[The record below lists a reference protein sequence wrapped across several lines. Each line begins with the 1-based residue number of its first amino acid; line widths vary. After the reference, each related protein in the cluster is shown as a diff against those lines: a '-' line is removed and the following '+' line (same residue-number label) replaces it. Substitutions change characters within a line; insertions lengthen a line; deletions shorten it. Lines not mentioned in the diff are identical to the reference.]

1 MEDKPEPVE
10 LTKGVYWV
18 GVVDWNLRDFHGYV
32 TSKGTTYNAYLI
44 VDEKIALVDTVK
56 SEFSSEM
63 LKRISQIIDPAK
75 IDYVIANHV
84 EMDHS
89 GSLPA
94 VMEVVPNAPIYCTKR
109 GQDGLSL
116 YYQDDGCKDWHFQ
129 TVETGTELSLGSK
142 TLMFIEA
149 TMLHWPD
156 SMHTYIK
163 EDKILLSND
172 AFGQHIATSKR
183 FNDEVDDV
191 IEDAAEYY
199 ANILMPFGQIILK
212 YIETVGELVIDID
225 MIAPCHGIIW
235 RENPAR
241 IIEAYGRWGK
251 GENKEKVLIIYD
263 TMWGSTHKMAN
274 AILDG
279 VKSAGVEVK
288 LLNIRKNDQSKIIKE
303 ILDAPVIFVGSPTL
317 NNGMFPSVGGFLTYL
332 KGLRTRGKK
341 AVAFG
346 SYGWGKGAVKAVE
359 AELIAAGFEII
370 EPGLEVRYRPDDEGL
385 ASCRSL
391 GERVANNVKEQMI
404 KE

>member
-1 MEDKPEPVE
+1 MEDKSEPVE
-10 LTKGVYWV
+10 LAKGIYWV
-18 GVVDWNLRDFHGYV
+18 GVIDWNIRDFHGYI

-56 SEFSSEM
+56 SEFSAEM
-63 LKRISQIIDPAK
+63 LDRISRIIDLSK
-75 IDYVIANHV
+75 IDYVVANHV

-94 VMEVVPNAPIYCTKR
+94 VMEIIPNATVCCTKR
-109 GQDGLSL
+109 GYEGLCL
-116 YYQDDGCKDWHFQ
+116 HYPEGKDWQFK
-129 TVETGTELSLGSK
+129 TVETGTELGLGSK

-212 YIETVGELVIDID
+212 YVDAVGKLGIAID

-235 RENPAR
+235 RKDPAQ
-241 IIEAYGRWGK
+241 IIEAYGQWANGTNR
-251 GENKEKVLIIYD
+251 EKVLIIYD
-263 TMWGSTHKMAN
+263 TMWGSTHAMAN
-274 AILDG
+274 AILEG
-279 VKSAGVEVK
+279 VRTAGVDVK
-288 LLNIRKNDQSKIIKE
+288 LLNIRKNDASHIIKE
-303 ILDAPVIFVGSPTL
+303 VLDAPVILIGSPTL
-317 NNGMFPSVGGFLTYL
+317 NNGMFPTVGGFLTYL
-332 KGLRTRGKK
+332 RGLRPKGKK

-346 SYGWGKGAVKAVE
+346 SYGWGKGAVRAVE
-359 AELIAAGFEII
+359 AELKAAGLEII
-370 EPGLEVRYRPDDEGL
+370 EPGLEIRYRPDDEGL

-391 GERVANNVKEQMI
+391 GERLATIVKER
-404 KE
+404 

>member
-1 MEDKPEPVE
+1 MGDKPKPFE

-63 LKRISQIIDPAK
+63 LMRISQIIDPAK

-109 GQDGLSL
+109 GCDGLSL
-116 YYQDDGCKDWHFQ
+116 YYHGDGCEDWHFE

-156 SMHTYIK
+156 SMHTYLK

-191 IEDAAEYY
+191 LEDAAEYY
-199 ANILMPFGQIILK
+199 ANILMPFGQVILK
-212 YIETVGELVIDID
+212 YVDTVGELGIDID

-235 RENPAR
+235 RDNPAR
-241 IIEAYGRWGK
+241 IIEAYGRWAR

-263 TMWGSTHKMAN
+263 TMWGSTYKMAN
-274 AILDG
+274 AILEG

-303 ILDAPVIFVGSPTL
+303 VLDAPVFFIGSPTL

-332 KGLRTRGKK
+332 KGLRPRGKK

-346 SYGWGKGAVKAVE
+346 SYGWGKGAVKGVE
-359 AELIAAGFEII
+359 SELKAAGFEII
-370 EPGLEVRYRPDDEGL
+370 EPGLEIRYRPDEEGL

-391 GERVANNVKEQMI
+391 GERVANIVKEQMVMG
-404 KE
+404 

>member
-1 MEDKPEPVE
+1 MGEKPEPVE
-10 LTKGVYWV
+10 LAKGVYWV
-18 GVVDWNLRDFHGYV
+18 GVVDWNLRDFHGYI

-89 GSLPA
+89 GSLPE
-94 VMEVVPNAPIYCTKR
+94 VMEIIPNAPIYCTKR
-109 GQDGLSL
+109 GVDGLSR
-116 YYQDDGCKDWHFQ
+116 YYQSEGCEDWHFE

-156 SMHTYIK
+156 SMHTYLK

-191 IEDAAEYY
+191 LEDAAEYY

-212 YIETVGELVIDID
+212 YVDTVGELGIDID

-235 RENPAR
+235 RDNPSQ
-241 IIEAYGRWGK
+241 IIEAYGRWAS

-274 AILDG
+274 AILEG
-279 VKSAGVEVK
+279 VKSTGVEVK

-303 ILDAPVIFVGSPTL
+303 VLDAPVFFIGSPTL
-317 NNGMFPSVGGFLTYL
+317 NNGMYPSVGGFLTYL
-332 KGLRTRGKK
+332 KGLRPRGKK

-359 AELIAAGFEII
+359 AELLAAGFEII
-370 EPGLEVRYRPDDEGL
+370 EPGLEIRYRPDDDGL

-391 GERVANNVKEQMI
+391 GERVANIVKEQMTRG
-404 KE
+404 